1 MDCLIDTVL
10 QRVSAMTR
18 QQAMMTLGLP
28 MGAREADIRAAWRKK
43 AKFFHPDSPYADMK
57 AFLQAKAAY
66 ETLIPPAPQSIRVR
80 AGARAF

>member
-1 MDCLIDTVL
+1 
-10 QRVSAMTR
+10 MTR

-43 AKFFHPDSPYADMK
+43 AKFFHPDSPYANTA
-57 AFLQAKAAY
+57 AFLQAKSAY

>member
-1 MDCLIDTVL
+1 
-10 QRVSAMTR
+10 MTR

-43 AKFFHPDSPYADMK
+43 AKFFHPDSPYANVQ

-66 ETLIPPAPQSIRVR
+66 EILIPPAPQSIRVK

>member
-1 MDCLIDTVL
+1 
-10 QRVSAMTR
+10 MTR

-28 MGAREADIRAAWRKK
+28 MGARESDVRAAWRKK
-43 AKFFHPDSPYADMK
+43 AKFFHPDSPYANMQ